1 MIRVY
6 KSPNAPSSLTTTKRY
21 DGEDVKKQLLADQH
35 DKCYLCERNRDTD
48 FEIEHHK
55 SEHNYPDLVQDW
67 DNLYMGCGYCNRK
80 KSDSF
85 DNTLVPKD
93 CNIEDEIEQSIDFA
107 NKRAVFL
114 PRVDDEQH
122 NETTELLCRIYN
134 GTKRVRTFKEE
145 RFFEQVIGI
154 VNRFADLI
162 KKYQENPNPDN
173 KKAVSDELAID
184 KEMLGFK
191 YWMVKKDKMLSQVF
205 ANDIIW
211 NKTA

>member
-6 KSPNAPSSLTTTKRY
+6 KHPDAPSSLTTTKYY

-85 DNTLVPKD
+85 NNTLVPKD
-93 CNIEDEIEQSIDFA
+93 FNIEDDIKQHIDYT
-107 NKRAVFL
+107 NKKAVFL
-114 PRVDDEQH
+114 TNINDAQH
-122 NETTELLCRIYN
+122 CETVELLSKLYN
-134 GTKRVRTFKEE
+134 GIKKTRTIKEE
-145 RFFEQVIGI
+145 RFFEQALSVI
-154 VNRFADLI
+154 NFFAELV
-162 KKYQENPNPDN
+162 KKYMDAPIPKNE
-173 KKAVSDELAID
+173 KV
-184 KEMLGFK
+184 
-191 YWMVKKDKMLSQVF
+191 
-205 ANDIIW
+205 ANARRYLLI
-211 NKTA
+211 